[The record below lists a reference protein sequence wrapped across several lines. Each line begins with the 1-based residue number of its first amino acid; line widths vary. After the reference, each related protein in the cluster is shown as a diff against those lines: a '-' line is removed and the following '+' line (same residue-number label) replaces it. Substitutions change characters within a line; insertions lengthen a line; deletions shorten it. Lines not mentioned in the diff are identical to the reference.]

1 MQNLENIHVNPHN
14 AEVQKQLNENP
25 FLFSSFSVGRS
36 SLFEEIDKTHLEVP
50 FNRNHKLVV
59 KIVAKVKDE
68 HKLFDEMRR
77 RILSFKNHKYF
88 IWSIFKFLQNYKSL
102 TWSVEMP
109 IDFYINGTAIS
120 VCLKFLIIYPCC
132 FGVCTQLAS
141 EPIFLTRPS
150 N

>member
-77 RILSFKNHKYF
+77 RILSFKNHKYLV
-88 IWSIFKFLQNYKSL
+88 SFLNKEHLEHFQ
-102 TWSVEMP
+102 V
-109 IDFYINGTAIS
+109 
-120 VCLKFLIIYPCC
+120 
-132 FGVCTQLAS
+132 LA
-141 EPIFLTRPS
+141 ELQVPYLVGGDAD
-150 N
+150 